1 MGGRHRHVTDEEDEQ
16 NLDDDHHHDGDD
28 VDVYMYSTDMH
39 LDKWH
44 AYKAT
49 IRASKATKWNQQQE
63 KHIVRDKRK
72 TGIILI

>member
-1 MGGRHRHVTDEEDEQ
+1 
-16 NLDDDHHHDGDD
+16 
-28 VDVYMYSTDMH
+28 MYSTDMH